1 MEVFMKKISRI
12 VALMLSALLC
22 LSAAPFAVTAEESS
36 VAPIADAYN
45 ITLVKS
51 GPDNSFSCTVN
62 DAPMEGGSYSGS
74 DESIT
79 IKVIPAEGFVI
90 KAAAFGPLNSSQSLS
105 LGQDNAYV
113 GTFTPVP
120 GEAHILYVQTEAA
133 PVIVPENT
141 LSVSSNVNYEVYGN
155 DGNLIS
161 DLSSATFAVGDSVK
175 VKFIID
181 GEFNADKATL
191 SVNGESVSPAV
202 SEYTFSIAEGE
213 NKISFNYDTSVPKVP
228 AVFNFDGVTVSFTMK
243 DSKGN
248 EISDLSSVMVGD
260 KVTVTFATDGTFI
273 PDNASFSYNG
283 EEVSLSSE
291 SYTFTAAETN
301 TFVYTYESKPA
312 TVTVDAGNVAW
323 WIYADDGSQLDIT
336 SATILTGDKLKIV
349 FDNTFDPATARLFI
363 NGKRQNL
370 ENVEHTFTVTSTKVS
385 VVLKN
390 AVNVDVD
397 IETHGVNSSEIPF
410 DVTVNGKEIEHDGYK
425 YEEGDE
431 IRITFKVSDFSLDKA
446 FLKLN
451 NESISLTDNSFTFV
465 ATDINSV
472 VFGYGVSPVR
482 FTIKGPGSVE
492 IRDGEGNAVA
502 TVTNTNASGRIT
514 KTVYLNSGEDY
525 TVVPKASLNYELS
538 GSVSFD
544 GITGSGSGNS
554 YTLSVNAAGTV
565 SATFVKA
572 QTAVPT
578 FKVNINVNEG
588 GSLDLESTSGIIK
601 TIVGGITGSDI
612 TEVAEGD
619 SITFTVTAA
628 EGFVLDKVLVNN
640 QKITVENNQFVITGI
655 VSTQSVDVFFKSG
668 DPVDPADVIGV
679 DDIDWFAETIT
690 INVPAGKVI
699 SGEVFTKIATELD
712 GSSGKYVEIVV
723 GQAIIYFPYGG
734 VINDVGETVSIGATA
749 VTTGK
754 EFSDIKSAVS
764 DQFEKGSFFKVF
776 SVTRSEQM
784 PEGTKISFNLGA
796 GYANK
801 FVTLYT
807 FDGNSFFDASE
818 NLESGASGYSAK
830 FDYGNQPTLICVNEP
845 KQETSENQSSEP
857 EDTSSDESSKTSSD
871 KVDDSEKGGNSTVIV
886 IIIISLVAIAGAVA
900 LFVVKWRQEKF

>member
-1 MEVFMKKISRI
+1 M
-12 VALMLSALLC
+12 C
-22 LSAAPFAVTAEESS
+22 LSCVPFAVTAEESS

-51 GPDNSFSCTVN
+51 GPDNSFSCTIN
-62 DAPMEGGSYSGS
+62 DAPMEGGTYSGS

-79 IKVIPAEGFVI
+79 IKVTPAEGFAI

-120 GEAHILYVQTEAA
+120 GETHILFVQTEAA
-133 PVIVPENT
+133 PVIPSVENT
-141 LSVSSNVNYEVYGN
+141 LAVESNVKYEVYGN
-155 DGNLIS
+155 DGNLVS

-181 GEFNADKATL
+181 GEFNAEKATL
-191 SVNGESVSPAV
+191 SVNGQAVSPAV
-202 SEYTFSIAEGE
+202 SEYTFAIAEGK
-213 NKISFNYDTSVPKVP
+213 NTLSFNYDTSVPKVP
-228 AVFNFDGVTVSFTMK
+228 AAFNFDGVNVSFTMT
-243 DSKGN
+243 DSKGK
-248 EISDLSSVMVGD
+248 EISDISSVMVGD

-283 EEVSLSSE
+283 EEITLSSA
-291 SYTFTAAETN
+291 SYTFTAKDTN
-301 TFVYTYESKPA
+301 TFVYSYEAKTA
-312 TVTVDAGNVAW
+312 TITVEAGDVAW

-336 SATILTGDKLKIV
+336 SATIITGDKLKIV
-349 FDNTFDPATARLFI
+349 FDNTFDPATTRLFI

-370 ENVEHTFTVTSTKVS
+370 ENVEHTFTVNSTKVS
-385 VVLKN
+385 IVLKS

-397 IETHGVNSSEIPF
+397 VETHGVDSSTIPF
-410 DVTVNGKEIEHDGYK
+410 DVTVNGKEVEHDGYK

-431 IRITFKVSDFSLDKA
+431 IKITFKVSDFSADKA

-451 NESISLTDNSFTFV
+451 NESVTLSGNSFSFV
-465 ATDINSV
+465 ATDINTV
-472 VFGYGVSPVR
+472 VFGYGVSPIR

-538 GSVSFD
+538 GSVTFD

-554 YTLSVNAAGTV
+554 YTLTADAAGTV

-619 SITFTVTAA
+619 SVTFTVTAA
-628 EGFVLDKVLVNN
+628 EGFVLDKVLINN
-640 QKITVENNQFVITGI
+640 QKITVENNQFVISGI

-679 DDIDWFAETIT
+679 DDIDWFAETII

-712 GSSGKYVEIVV
+712 GSSGKYVEIVA
-723 GQAIIYFPYGG
+723 GQAIIYYPYGG
-734 VINDVGETVSIGATA
+734 VINDVGETVSIGTTA
-749 VTTGK
+749 VTAGK
-754 EFSDIKSAVS
+754 EFSDIKSAAA
-764 DQFEKGSFFKVF
+764 DQFEKGFFFKVF
-776 SVTRSEQM
+776 SVNRSEQM

-801 FVTLYT
+801 HITLYT
-807 FDGNSFFDASE
+807 FDGNSFFDVSE
-818 NLESGASGYSAK
+818 NLESTASGYSAK

-845 KQETSENQSSEP
+845 KSETEE
-857 EDTSSDESSKTSSD
+857 SKTSQTEDTTSEENS
-871 KVDDSEKGGNSTVIV
+871 KADDSKDKDSQKGGNSTVIV
-886 IIIISLVAIAGAVA
+886 IIIISLVAVAGAVA